1 MRVLDD
7 DKITVRTANFMI
19 SKDTENFEDLAD
31 ISTDEVMKW
40 ANLGRRT
47 VEEILQLM
55 KKYNIFF
62 RWISGTLH
70 IRAGTWYCLY
80 L

>member
-7 DKITVRTANFMI
+7 DEITVRTANFLI
-19 SKDTENFEDLAD
+19 SKDIENFEDLAD

-47 VEEILQLM
+47 LEEILQLM
-55 KKYNIFF
+55 KKYNISF
-62 RWISGTLH
+62 SDE
-70 IRAGTWYCLY
+70 
-80 L
+80 